1 MSIACQNR
9 VQVLVLSIED
19 SKKLADDIELQ
30 NHWHTVLAHRATAQS
45 PLLISTWIFVFFWVL
60 HDTQAMRTL
69 SISHRHRRRI
79 RGNTESVQVNMRQE
93 MSKTGL

>member
-19 SKKLADDIELQ
+19 SKKPADDIELQ
-30 NHWHTVLAHRATAQS
+30 NYWHTVLAHRATAQS
-45 PLLISTWIFVFFWVL
+45 HLLISTGIFVFFWVL
-60 HDTQAMRTL
+60 TDTQAMRTL
-69 SISHRHRRRI
+69 SRSRRRI
-79 RGNTESVQVNMRQE
+79 RGNAESVQVNMRQE

>member
-19 SKKLADDIELQ
+19 SKKLTDDIELQ

-45 PLLISTWIFVFFWVL
+45 PLLISTGIFVFFWGVL
-60 HDTQAMRTL
+60 PDTQAMRTL
-69 SISHRHRRRI
+69 SISHRQDA
-79 RGNTESVQVNMRQE
+79 EFV
-93 MSKTGL
+93 GLPNQYR

>member
-19 SKKLADDIELQ
+19 SKNPADDIELQ
-30 NHWHTVLAHRATAQS
+30 NHWHTVLAHHATTQS

-60 HDTQAMRTL
+60 PDTQAMWSL
-69 SISHRHRRRI
+69 SISIRHRRRI